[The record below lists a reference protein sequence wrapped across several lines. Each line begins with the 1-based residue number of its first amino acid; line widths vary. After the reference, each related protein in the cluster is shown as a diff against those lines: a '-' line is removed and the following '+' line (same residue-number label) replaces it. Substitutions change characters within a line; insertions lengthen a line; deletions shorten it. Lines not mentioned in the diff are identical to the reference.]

1 MLLVV
6 ICAYYVDAEVKNFMV
21 MYVVLT
27 TASILFDLITL
38 NFMPQDWQV
47 YTPGQAFTH
56 GLFMVVLILKFLILG
71 TIYLYEKENDG
82 ESSGWKQMAP
92 DPEKGE
98 EDEIAE

>member
-1 MLLVV
+1 MENSKLKSNGPRGMQTFH
-6 ICAYYVDAEVKNFMV
+6 ADKFERRPNFIDF
-21 MYVVLT
+21 
-27 TASILFDLITL
+27 SIR
-38 NFMPQDWQV
+38 Q
-47 YTPGQAFTH
+47 FTH

>member
-1 MLLVV
+1 
-6 ICAYYVDAEVKNFMV
+6 
-21 MYVVLT
+21 
-27 TASILFDLITL
+27 
-38 NFMPQDWQV
+38 
-47 YTPGQAFTH
+47 
-56 GLFMVVLILKFLILG
+56 MVVLILKFLILG

>member
-1 MLLVV
+1 MTTELAIAAAHADGSADGGTRLPLAFGPLD
-6 ICAYYVDAEVKNFMV
+6 AYSK
-21 MYVVLT
+21 L
-27 TASILFDLITL
+27 
-38 NFMPQDWQV
+38 
-47 YTPGQAFTH
+47 
-56 GLFMVVLILKFLILG
+56 VVLILKFLILG